1 MSYPLFVEDAKLYKR
16 NAFLFAFGMVF
27 PENTETKPY
36 QAVLRK
42 LGQFMRD
49 LEIERQYLSKEGTRS
64 TFCEVSVRLPVK
76 ICNYHIFVVV
86 ENI

>member
-27 PENTETKPY
+27 PEGAETKPF

-49 LEIERQYLSKEGTRS
+49 LEIEQQYLSKEDTRAK
-64 TFCEVSVRLPVK
+64 FCEVIPYTLSIYNEARS
-76 ICNYHIFVVV
+76 
-86 ENI
+86 